1 MVSGESCNKV
11 NYNARSIGA
20 ETRLGSELW
29 AISSKTHINFSTG
42 NPRSNGEAGR
52 ARPNG

>member
-11 NYNARSIGA
+11 NYKTRSICA

-29 AISSKTHINFSTG
+29 AISSNKHINFSTG
-42 NPRSNGEAGR
+42 
-52 ARPNG
+52 